1 MNTAETI
8 AKGFVMVVLHS
19 HLENALN
26 QLKEL
31 IDLTERDIRDIKLA
45 KHTEIF
51 ERNHQKQ
58 LAIQAFEKEK
68 ANIDAQMLSLKN
80 QFPDKE
86 MSELLDEKTSDFL
99 NQMREFL
106 LALKEKNLIY
116 SRMAF
121 AVSEFYSSLIQQIIP
136 HDTCDYKGSRH
147 VGSHFLRVQA

>member
-1 MNTAETI
+1 
-8 AKGFVMVVLHS
+8 MVVLHS
-19 HLENALN
+19 HLENALK

-31 IDLTERDIRDIKLA
+31 IDLTECDIRDIKLA

-51 ERNHQKQ
+51 ERNTQKQ
-58 LAIQAFEKEK
+58 LVTQAFENEK
-68 ANIDAQMLSLKN
+68 ASIDAQILSLKK
-80 QFPDKE
+80 QFPNKE
-86 MSELLDEKTSDFL
+86 MGELLDEKTSDFL
-99 NQMREFL
+99 NQMRESL
-106 LALKEKNLIY
+106 LFLKEKNLIY

>member
-1 MNTAETI
+1 MNTAETR

-26 QLKEL
+26 QLEEL

-80 QFPDKE
+80 QFPNKE
-86 MSELLDEKTSDFL
+86 MSELLDEKTKRFFKPNARVLVCFERKKLDL
-99 NQMREFL
+99 
-106 LALKEKNLIY
+106 
-116 SRMAF
+116 F
-121 AVSEFYSSLIQQIIP
+121 AHGVCGF
-136 HDTCDYKGSRH
+136 
-147 VGSHFLRVQA
+147 